1 MYHYHDTFAIYI
13 EKCHGIFL
21 QYIFLPLKDYLF
33 TLIHFHGSLMYH
45 CIVSLYLL
53 LQNIPMVYIYTMVF
67 SMYHGTFSQN
77 TNVSLYILM
86 HFSTFSIHLIPIV
99 HFHITIVHFYSILMY
114 LSKLNYIMVH
124 SYFLLQI
131 FNILSIIMIHFHCTL
146 IYHGTF
152 SIYYETFP
160 Q

>member
-1 MYHYHDTFAIYI
+1 MIH
-13 EKCHGIFL
+13 L
-21 QYIFLPLKDYLF
+21 QYTLKSAMVFFYNISFYLGKIIFLPWY
-33 TLIHFHGSLMYH
+33 IS
-45 CIVSLYLL
+45 
-53 LQNIPMVYIYTMVF
+53 MVHWCTVF

-99 HFHITIVHFYSILMY
+99 HFHITIVHFYSKLMY

-131 FNILSIIMIHFHCTL
+131 FNILSISMVHFHCTL

-152 SIYYETFP
+152 SIYYEIFP